1 MSMRI
6 RRPAALAVPLVLIA
20 LVACAPGATSAGSAC
35 QLTTVAGS
43 DITKDVPSS
52 AGALGH
58 DVLMIGTRFQG
69 SAGLALAAFSSNGGW
84 NAGVIAALGPHVI
97 ELDDVSTLGDQAWAV
112 GALASSAPVA
122 ARWDGQ
128 NWISMPVRDPG
139 PGEDGFSG
147 VEALSPDLVW
157 AVGRHQIGYG
167 FQTLTERWDGRS
179 WTDVPSPNVGDTS
192 NMLKDVDATSPRDV
206 WAVGW
211 YVDRQHYRP
220 LVEHWDGARW
230 KLVPT
235 PDVGTGDGF
244 LSGVAAVGTGDVWA
258 VGWTARGDSLQPLVE
273 HWDGRTWSV
282 VPGPAGAGHGALA
295 AVAATSDGAGHRRT
309 SADDGA
315 APTAGARS
323 RRRRVDHAV
332 HRREFLCVA
341 HRGDGR
347 RGGSDLGRG
356 NAVPRQ
362 QLRGVPRD
370 DRVSGS
376 VVRASADTSAASGSA
391 APVAAGRNRTRRA
404 CRSSARRVTSAAGG

>member
-1 MSMRI
+1 MRTRI
-6 RRPAALAVPLVLIA
+6 RRPATVVVPLVLIA
-20 LVACAPGATSAGSAC
+20 VVACAPGATSAGSAC

-52 AGALGH
+52 AGALGQ

-69 SAGLALAAFSSNGGW
+69 SAGLALAAFSSNGDW
-84 NAGVIAALGPHVI
+84 NAGVIAALGHHVI

-112 GALASSAPVA
+112 GALASSTPVA

-128 NWISMPVRDPG
+128 NWISTPVRDPG

-179 WTDVPSPNVGDTS
+179 WTAVPSPNVGETS
-192 NMLKDVDATSPRDV
+192 NMLKDVHATSPTDV

-211 YVDRQHYRP
+211 YVDREHYRP
-220 LVEHWDGARW
+220 LVEHWDGTRW

-282 VPGPAGAGHGALA
+282 VPGPPGAEHGVLA
-295 AVAATSDGAGHRRT
+295 AVAATSDGVVTVGRLLTTTQPQPLALVRVGDAWT
-309 SADDGA
+309 TLSTDVSAEAWLTGVTVDA
-315 APTAGARS
+315 AGAIW
-323 RRRRVDHAV
+323 AV
-332 HRREFLCVA
+332 GTQFPGNTFA
-341 HRGDGR
+341 
-347 RGGSDLGRG
+347 GSLAMTGC
-356 NAVPRQ
+356 P
-362 QLRGVPRD
+362 
-370 DRVSGS
+370 
-376 VVRASADTSAASGSA
+376 
-391 APVAAGRNRTRRA
+391 AP
-404 CRSSARRVTSAAGG
+404 

>member
-6 RRPAALAVPLVLIA
+6 RRPATVAVPLVLIA
-20 LVACAPGATSAGSAC
+20 VVACGPGATSAASAC

-52 AGALGH
+52 AGALGQ
-58 DVLMIGTRFQG
+58 DMLMIGTRFQG

-97 ELDDVSTLGDQAWAV
+97 ELDDVSTFGDQAWAV

-128 NWISMPVRDPG
+128 TWISTPVRDPG
-139 PGEDGFSG
+139 PDEDGFSG

-167 FQTLTERWDGRS
+167 FRTLTERWDGRS
-179 WTDVPSPNVGDTS
+179 WTAVQSANVGDTS
-192 NMLKDVDATSPRDV
+192 NMLKDVDGTSPVDV

-220 LVEHWDGARW
+220 LVEHWDGTRW
-230 KLVPT
+230 KLFPT

-244 LSGVAAVGTGDVWA
+244 LSGVAAVGPGDVWA
-258 VGWTARGDSLQPLVE
+258 VGWTAQGDSLQPLVE

-282 VPGPAGAGHGALA
+282 IPGAAGAEHGALM
-295 AVAATSDGAGHRRT
+295 AVAATSNGVVTVGRLLTTTQPQPLALVRAGDAWT
-309 SADDGA
+309 TLSIDVSSEAWLTGVTVDA
-315 APTAGARS
+315 AGAIW
-323 RRRRVDHAV
+323 AV
-332 HRREFLCVA
+332 GTQFPGNTFA
-341 HRGDGR
+341 
-347 RGGSDLGRG
+347 GSLAMTGC
-356 NAVPRQ
+356 P
-362 QLRGVPRD
+362 
-370 DRVSGS
+370 
-376 VVRASADTSAASGSA
+376 
-391 APVAAGRNRTRRA
+391 AP
-404 CRSSARRVTSAAGG
+404 